1 MIEQQKIVEAVYRAI
16 DRVNEQ
22 LPKDCEIAKAPDTVL
37 YSKSGKLDSLGF
49 VNLVLATEE
58 SVEDSFGV
66 VVSIADKVAVS
77 QEENPFRTVESLVRY
92 IGGLLEAKIA

>member
-1 MIEQQKIVEAVYRAI
+1 MIEQVRVVEAVYRAI

-22 LPKDCEIAKAPDTVL
+22 LPKESEIAKTPDTVL

-58 SVEDSFGV
+58 SIEEEFGIV
-66 VVSIADKVAVS
+66 VTIADNVAVS
-77 QEENPFRTVESLVRY
+77 QEENPFRTVESLVQY
-92 IGGLLEAKIA
+92 VEALLEAKIA